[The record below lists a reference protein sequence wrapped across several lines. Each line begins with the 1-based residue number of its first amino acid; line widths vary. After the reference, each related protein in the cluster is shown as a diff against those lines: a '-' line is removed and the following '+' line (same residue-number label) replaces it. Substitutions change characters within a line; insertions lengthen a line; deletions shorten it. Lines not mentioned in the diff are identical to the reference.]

1 MCTRRGGL
9 GAAAMG
15 TGSNPTVTA
24 GQQAA
29 PQADPAKAALIT
41 QLQAGRPDQIK
52 YAMRRSTTA
61 GLFRD
66 SADIQTDLARAIGV
80 SSGDIRSWRIMST
93 PDNNGYVTAE
103 ATIDQTTRSWNGGRS
118 MGTGAPT
125 IRTRTTTRYETAR
138 VRIIDP

>member
-1 MCTRRGGL
+1 MCTHRGGL
-9 GAAAMG
+9 SAMSAG
-15 TGSNPTVTA
+15 GNPTVTA

-29 PQADPAKAALIT
+29 SQADPAKAALIA

-61 GLFRD
+61 DLFRD

-103 ATIDQTTRSWNGGRS
+103 ATIDQTTRSWNGGRN

>member
-1 MCTRRGGL
+1 MCTHRGGL
-9 GAAAMG
+9 SAAAAG
-15 TGSNPTVTA
+15 GNPTVTA

-29 PQADPAKAALIT
+29 SQADPAKAALIA

-61 GLFRD
+61 DLFRD
-66 SADIQTDLARAIGV
+66 EADIQTDLARAIGV

-103 ATIDQTTRSWNGGRS
+103 ATIDQTTRSWNGGRN
-118 MGTGAPT
+118 MGAGAPT